1 MDSAQTEPMHPPSA
15 YARIPA
21 AHLSLPRLLHFIHL
35 QKVNIVQTV
44 SSEKN
49 FISFRSN
56 NIDKIIENDR
66 ELVESL
72 SAELM
77 ERIKPFEYSLN
88 A

>member
-1 MDSAQTEPMHPPSA
+1 MDSAQTEPMHFLISLCKNPGSTPVFAETSSFYSSA
-15 YARIPA
+15 KGEYCANCFKR
-21 AHLSLPRLLHFIHL
+21 
-35 QKVNIVQTV
+35 
-44 SSEKN
+44 KN